1 MKNKRGF
8 LELSFA
14 WIFALVVGG
23 FILFLS
29 IYIAIKISGPGEAL
43 QDVIVSKELGVL
55 LNPLESGFEESQ
67 TIKIELQK
75 NTRIGNRCENE
86 GSFGRQ
92 VIGVNEETFGKW
104 SANGSEAGF
113 LNKYIFSE
121 NYTEGKNFYIFSS
134 QFMFPFKVADL
145 MVLMSTE
152 KIYCFIDAPQE
163 VQDKMFYLKLK
174 NVVNKS
180 ASSQCPPESVTVCYS
195 GNCDIRIM
203 RNVGSESGQV
213 AKKGKEPVTYDG
225 EALMYAAIFSDP
237 EIYECQLKR
246 LMQRTKQL
254 ASLYNQKAAF
264 VTRYGCNSNL
274 QLASLISSIGGYTKS
289 QNILSMVTLVNNIK
303 TSNDNN
309 RVCRLW

>member
-1 MKNKRGF
+1 MENKTNEKNQSFFYPSFFPKTRQGF

-29 IYIAIKISGPGEAL
+29 IYIAIKFSESGGAL
-43 QDVIVSKELGVL
+43 QDVMVSKELGVL
-55 LNPLESGFEESQ
+55 TSPLESGFEESQ
-67 TIKIELQK
+67 TIKIELAK

-86 GSFGRQ
+86 ETFGRQ

-174 NVVNKS
+174 NVLNKS
-180 ASSQCPPESVTVCYS
+180 SSSQCPPESLKVCYS

-213 AKKGKEPVTYDG
+213 AKKGKTPVT
-225 EALMYAAIFSDP
+225 
-237 EIYECQLKR
+237 
-246 LMQRTKQL
+246 
-254 ASLYNQKAAF
+254 
-264 VTRYGCNSNL
+264 
-274 QLASLISSIGGYTKS
+274 
-289 QNILSMVTLVNNIK
+289 
-303 TSNDNN
+303 
-309 RVCRLW
+309 